1 MNILKTIFA
10 IQTTLFASLEEEN
23 LDPMDEKEKQFVR
36 ILALTQVERF
46 TGAWRPGKMGRPK
59 LSRQAI
65 ARAFVYKALCN
76 FPTTEMLVETLKK
89 AKNPRRLCGWEFK
102 TDMPSLSTFSRAFG
116 EFAAGDLPA
125 LLHEALVKQAWGD
138 KLAGHVS
145 RDATEI
151 EAREKAAE
159 KPKKVVVKAG
169 PKRGRPR
176 KGESRA
182 QKQPTRLELQGTRT
196 LQENLAD
203 LPTACDWGSKRNS
216 KGHVQSW
223 RGYKL
228 HLDVVDG
235 DVPVNALL
243 TSASMHDSQAAI
255 PLAQRTSVRI
265 SSCYDLMDIAYD
277 SPQIHAFSR
286 SLGHVPLIAPN
297 PRYKDRTPFA
307 PDQAVRFRQRT
318 SVERVYSAL
327 KDNHGGRFV
336 RVRGA
341 AKVFA
346 HLMFGVLVITA
357 NQLLHLLE

>member
-1 MNILKTIFA
+1 
-10 IQTTLFASLEEEN
+10 
-23 LDPMDEKEKQFVR
+23 
-36 ILALTQVERF
+36 
-46 TGAWRPGKMGRPK
+46 
-59 LSRQAI
+59 
-65 ARAFVYKALCN
+65 
-76 FPTTEMLVETLKK
+76 
-89 AKNPRRLCGWEFK
+89 
-102 TDMPSLSTFSRAFG
+102 
-116 EFAAGDLPA
+116 
-125 LLHEALVKQAWGD
+125 
-138 KLAGHVS
+138 
-145 RDATEI
+145 
-151 EAREKAAE
+151 
-159 KPKKVVVKAG
+159 VKAG

>member
-10 IQTTLFASLEEEN
+10 IQTSLFASLEEEN

-36 ILALTQVERF
+36 ILALAQIERF
-46 TGAWRPGKMGRPK
+46 TGQWSPGRMGRPK

-65 ARAFVYKALCN
+65 ARAFIYKALCN

-89 AKNPRRLCGWEFK
+89 AKNPRRLCGWEHK
-102 TDMPSLSTFSRAFG
+102 TDIPSLSTFSRAFC

-125 LLHEALVKQAWGD
+125 LIHEALVKQGWGD

-151 EAREKAAE
+151 EAREKAVK
-159 KPKKVVVKAG
+159 KPNSVVKKRKPA
-169 PKRGRPR
+169 RGRPR
-176 KGESRA
+176 KGEAHA
-182 QKQPTRLELQGTRT
+182 QKQQTRLELQGNRT

-203 LPTACDWGSKRNS
+203 LPTACDWGSKCNS

-235 DVPVNALL
+235 DVPVSALL
-243 TSASMHDSQAAI
+243 TSASLHDSQASI
-255 PLAQRTSVRI
+255 PMAQRTAGRI

-297 PRYKDRTPFA
+297 PRYKDRTPLGPA
-307 PDQAVRFRQRT
+307 QVVRFRQRT

-327 KDNHGGRFV
+327 KDSHGGRFV

-341 AKVFA
+341 SKVFA